1 MSFRIE
7 QKLQVVQSQMP
18 VILDWIFSNG
28 AVPLYPR
35 RRINSIYFDT
45 SSLHMYHDSNEGS
58 LPRKKV
64 RIRCYGECNHDSG
77 DHFLET
83 KISSVEG
90 RYKTVE
96 KCADSSRTRRLGVI
110 DSQYGDIRPVL
121 EVSYLREYFQVKD
134 VRLTID
140 TNITYR
146 SSEPLRVGR
155 FLVSDENIAVEVK
168 APNETSLDYLG
179 NEFPFPRIRFSK
191 YARAIEALSIQILA
205 RNG

>member
-96 KCADSSRTRRLGVI
+96 KCRDANRTRRLGAI
-110 DSQYGDIRPVL
+110 DLQYGDIRPVL

-155 FLVSDENIAVEVK
+155 FVVPDENIAVEVK

>member
-18 VILDWIFSNG
+18 IVLDWIFSNG
-28 AVPLYPR
+28 AQPLFPR

-45 SSLHMYHDSNEGS
+45 SSLEMYQDSNEGS

-64 RIRCYGECNHDSG
+64 RIRCYGDCAHESG

-96 KCADSSRTRRLGVI
+96 KCADANRTRRLGLI
-110 DSQYGDIRPVL
+110 DSNYGDIRPVL
-121 EVSYLREYFQVKD
+121 EVSYLREYFQVKN

-146 SSEPLRVGR
+146 ASEPLRTGKFV
-155 FLVSDENIAVEVK
+155 VADENIAVEIK
-168 APNETSLDYLG
+168 ATNDTSLDYLG

-191 YARAIEALSIQILA
+191 YARAIEALSLQILA